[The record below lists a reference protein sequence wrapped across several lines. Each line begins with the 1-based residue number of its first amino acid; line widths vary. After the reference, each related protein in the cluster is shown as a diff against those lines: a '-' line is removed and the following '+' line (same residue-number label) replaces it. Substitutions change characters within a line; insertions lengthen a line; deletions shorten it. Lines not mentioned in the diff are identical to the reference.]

1 MIEYWRRSNMNTH
14 FDIKEWNI
22 LLDKFLEPAS
32 TLVGL
37 PAKAK
42 AGCIIYIYF
51 KEASIFYI

>member
-1 MIEYWRRSNMNTH
+1 M
-14 FDIKEWNI
+14 
-22 LLDKFLEPAS
+22 LDKFLEPAS

-51 KEASIFYI
+51 KEASIFLYLIREDWYEWIVEGEMI